1 MFNIVILVGN
11 VATDIDVRAS
21 QTGTFVATFRMA
33 TSSYAGK
40 AEDGSRKEATEFH
53 NIVAFAKTAEFV
65 GNHVKKGRAIVVTGH
80 LRTSSW
86 DDQASGTRKYKTE
99 VVADKVE
106 FVAAPQRKEEPAA
119 A

>member
-21 QTGTFVATFRMA
+21 QGGTYVATFRLA

-53 NIVAFAKTAEFV
+53 NVVAFAKTAEFV
-65 GNHVKKGRAIVVTGH
+65 GNHVKKGRAIVLMGQ

-86 DDQASGTRKYKTE
+86 DDPATGTRKYKTE
-99 VVADKVE
+99 IVADRVE
-106 FVAAPQRKEEPAA
+106 FVGAQQRKEEAA
-119 A
+119 AA

>member
-21 QTGTFVATFRMA
+21 QSGTYVATFRLA

-40 AEDGSRKEATEFH
+40 NDDGSRKEATEFH
-53 NIVAFAKTAEFV
+53 NVVAFAKTAEFV
-65 GNHVKKGRAIVVTGH
+65 GNHVKKGRAIIVMGQ

-86 DDQASGTRKYKTE
+86 EDPATGTRKYNTE
-99 VVADKVE
+99 IVAEKVE
-106 FVAAPQRKEEPAA
+106 FVVVAQRKEEAEAA
-119 A
+119 